1 MSEQDLINVLIGL
14 VLTGF
19 GWFLNNIWAA
29 VKTLQDSD
37 ARLAKDM
44 ASIQI
49 LVAGHY
55 VSKPE
60 LESLTRALFKKLD
73 KIEDKLDHKV
83 DK

>member
-1 MSEQDLINVLIGL
+1 M
-14 VLTGF
+14 LTGF
-19 GWFLNNIWAA
+19 GWFLNNIWSA
-29 VKTLQDSD
+29 VKTLQESDS
-37 ARLAKDM
+37 AMAKEM

-55 VSKPE
+55 VAKPE

-73 KIEDKLDHKV
+73 KIEDKLDNKV